1 MSWTI
6 LILLGIVVVIVAYRW
21 YTIRSGGPDVSQAEL
36 LELTKQNTGVCILDV
51 RSAGEYDS
59 GHVPGAIN
67 IGHKEVAANPD
78 LLRPHADK
86 KIVIY
91 CEMGVRARIA
101 QNALVKAGFS
111 SVYHLTGDMAAWRR
125 AGLSIEH
132 SNPKTGD
139 G

>member
-1 MSWTI
+1 MNWTI
-6 LILLGIVVVIVAYRW
+6 LILLGFVVAIAAFRW
-21 YTIRSGGPDVSQAEL
+21 YTIRNGGPDISQTEL
-36 LELTKQNTGVCILDV
+36 LDWMKQDSGTCILDV

-78 LLRPHADK
+78 LLKPHADK
-86 KIVIY
+86 KIVVY

-101 QNALVKAGFS
+101 QNALLKAGFS
-111 SVYHLTGDMAAWRR
+111 GVYHLTGDMAAWRR

-132 SNPKTGD
+132 ANPKTGT